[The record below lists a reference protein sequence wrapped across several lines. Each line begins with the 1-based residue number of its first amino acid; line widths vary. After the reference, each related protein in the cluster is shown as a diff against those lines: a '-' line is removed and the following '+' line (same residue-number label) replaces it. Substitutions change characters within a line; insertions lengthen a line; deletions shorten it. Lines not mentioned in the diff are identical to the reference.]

1 MSDQT
6 TPKPVDVIVYV
17 DNAAAP
23 VVSFD
28 IAPAHGVLGG
38 AVQVELASRT
48 LNPQADGSVD
58 IKFVTSGRLRCSP
71 AAAMHLRN
79 SLEAALKM
87 LEQPQPQPN
96 PAAAAKLN

>member
-1 MSDQT
+1 MPDEIP
-6 TPKPVDVIVYV
+6 PKTADTIIYV
-17 DNAAAP
+17 DNNLAP

-28 IAPAHGVLGG
+28 IAPAHGVLAGT
-38 AVQVELASRT
+38 VQVELASRT
-48 LNPQADGSVD
+48 LNPLADGSVE

-79 SLEAALKM
+79 SLDAALRM
-87 LEQPQPQPN
+87 LEQPQPS

>member
-28 IAPAHGVLGG
+28 IAPRMACSV
-38 AVQVELASRT
+38 ARSRS
-48 LNPQADGSVD
+48 NWRRAP
-58 IKFVTSGRLRCSP
+58 
-71 AAAMHLRN
+71 
-79 SLEAALKM
+79 
-87 LEQPQPQPN
+87 
-96 PAAAAKLN
+96 